1 MIKLLTNILS
11 MFKET
16 KQEVVDCYELLTP
29 EQREQISDMMLG
41 ALVDNGK
48 DLEDLEVSE
57 TVLKL
62 IICK

>member
-16 KQEVVDCYELLTP
+16 KQEIVDCYELLTT

-41 ALVDNGK
+41 ALVDHDI

-57 TVLKL
+57 MVLKL
-62 IICK
+62 IIYK